1 MRYIWMIVIGVLLAG
16 VIVFW
21 TAPESDQQQPLEQAT
36 PPSET
41 IAPEPI
47 TSDTYVIKSGDTLS
61 SIAQR
66 RWGNARLWRRIV
78 EINPGLGEGDLV
90 QVGDTISLPSL
101 DSFTSADSLIADL
114 DDGRKNRQQPSEN
127 DSPETPTTTPRDA
140 NALSLGLDR
149 EILYAKVVPGNLLR
163 NANGE
168 IVADSEFTIPGA
180 GTKNDPYRVSWKL
193 LASASELYRPNLNER
208 RIPQRIAALDGSWV
222 EVAGYVAFPL
232 PQDTSE
238 MIVMLNQWDGCC
250 IGVPPTPYDAI
261 EVKLTAAVD
270 PGQRH
275 TLKYGTVTGEFVVEP
290 YLIENWLVGLYLMN
304 NATVK
309 LEL

>member
-21 TAPESDQQQPLEQAT
+21 TSPEPDQQQPLEQAT
-36 PPSET
+36 SSET
-41 IAPEPI
+41 IATEPI
-47 TSDTYVIKSGDTLS
+47 TTDTYVITSGDTLS

-78 EINPGLGEGDLV
+78 DANPGLGEGDLV

-101 DSFTSADSLIADL
+101 DSFSSADSLIADL
-114 DDGRKNRQQPSEN
+114 DDGRKNRPSPEN
-127 DSPETPTTTPRDA
+127 DPPEPPTATPRDA

-149 EILYAKVVPGNLLR
+149 EILYATVVPGNLLR
-163 NANGE
+163 NELGE
-168 IVADSEFTIPGA
+168 IVADNEFTIPGA
-180 GTKNDPYRVSWKL
+180 GTKSDPYRVTWKL
-193 LASASELYRPNLNER
+193 LASASEMYRPNLNER

-232 PQDTSE
+232 PQDTTE

-261 EVKLTAAVD
+261 EVKLTDAVD